1 MSSHAWWLDWNCFVV
16 TIMPTILQATLLLL
30 LFSAQFLPAVFL
42 APVDQALKAFSAQV
56 DLKLLFSVLT
66 WPVHACSKLADT
78 GKKKSKRKKKSC
90 RTSLSGD
97 TTPHS
102 TTAGSALDDIDT
114 DLPVTPKS
122 GLDSDLS
129 DADLALDHPAD
140 HLGEQAH
147 QTEADNDVSGQVR
160 AEPSEEESS
169 KPTKAPS
176 STGAATAHHSRTSSA
191 TADLD
196 IDSQS
201 SAADLAIDSAGQEA
215 VRAALEAAV
224 TQANSAIEVG
234 VAAGDDVLQRVLDEL
249 DFAIQNAVDGSVSA
263 KYSKKVRK
271 RLQQL
276 LHEAVSAAASGDEE
290 AAVSAA
296 AANAVAQKQEWQTAG
311 AKPHRISPSKADS
324 LVANSSHTGKHHVP
338 TGALLPQQRLHHRQG
353 QGHLQGQSGAV
364 LAHLLQASGVVA
376 PPPPPPPRQPLQ
388 PPPNQ
393 AASQVQQPGGSALQ
407 SPAGAGHVRTKSGN
421 AWGVPAKQRRGTQVS
436 NLYMGTLASVVC
448 SVLILVYL
456 TCELPVS
463 EQAVLTCIPSAA
475 ALLTG
480 LA

>member
-1 MSSHAWWLDWNCFVV
+1 MLGHAW
-16 TIMPTILQATLLLL
+16 LLELELL
-30 LFSAQFLPAVFL
+30 SHDNHAHCLSSSSTVAAVLSQVLPAVFF
-42 APVDQALKAFSAQV
+42 ACVDQALKVFSAQV
-56 DLKLLFSVLT
+56 DLKLLLSFPT

-78 GKKKSKRKKKSC
+78 GKKKSRRKKKSC

-147 QTEADNDVSGQVR
+147 LTEADNDVSAQVR
-160 AEPSEEESS
+160 AGPSGEESS
-169 KPTKAPS
+169 KPTKAPG

-201 SAADLAIDSAGQEA
+201 SAADLAFDSAGQEA

-249 DFAIQNAVDGSVSA
+249 DTAIQNAVDGSVSA

-296 AANAVAQKQEWQTAG
+296 AASAAAQKQEWQTAG
-311 AKPHRISPSKADS
+311 AKAHRTSPSKADS
-324 LVANSSHTGKHHVP
+324 VVANSSHTGKHHVP
-338 TGALLPQQRLHHRQG
+338 TGVLLPQQRLHHQG
-353 QGHLQGQSGAV
+353 QGHLQGQSGAA
-364 LAHLLQASGVVA
+364 LAHILQASGVVA
-376 PPPPPPPRQPLQ
+376 PPPPPPPRQP
-388 PPPNQ
+388 PPPPPPSQ
-393 AASQVQQPGGSALQ
+393 AASQVQQPSGSALQ
-407 SPAGAGHVRTKSGN
+407 SPGGAGHFRTKSGN
-421 AWGVPAKQRRGTQVS
+421 AWGVPAKQRLGTQAS
-436 NLYMGTLASVVC
+436 NLYTGTLATVVC
-448 SVLILVYL
+448 SSS
-456 TCELPVS
+456 T
-463 EQAVLTCIPSAA
+463 
-475 ALLTG
+475 
-480 LA
+480 

>member
-1 MSSHAWWLDWNCFVV
+1 M
-16 TIMPTILQATLLLL
+16 
-30 LFSAQFLPAVFL
+30 
-42 APVDQALKAFSAQV
+42 
-56 DLKLLFSVLT
+56 
-66 WPVHACSKLADT
+66 HACSRLADT
-78 GKKKSKRKKKSC
+78 GKKKSRRKKKSC

-129 DADLALDHPAD
+129 DADLALDHSAD
-140 HLGEQAH
+140 NPGEQAH
-147 QTEADNDVSGQVR
+147 QAEADNDVSGQVR
-160 AEPSEEESS
+160 AGPSAEESC

-201 SAADLAIDSAGQEA
+201 SAADLALDSAGQEA

-224 TQANSAIEVG
+224 TQGNSAIEVG

-249 DFAIQNAVDGSVSA
+249 DTAIQNAVDGSVSA

-276 LHEAVSAAASGDEE
+276 LHKAVSAAASGDEE

-296 AANAVAQKQEWQTAG
+296 AASAAAQKQEWQTAG
-311 AKPHRISPSKADS
+311 AKAHRTSLSKADAV
-324 LVANSSHTGKHHVP
+324 VANSSHTGKHHVP
-338 TGALLPQQRLHHRQG
+338 VGVLLPQQRLHQRQG
-353 QGHLQGQSGAV
+353 QGHLQGQSGAA

-376 PPPPPPPRQPLQ
+376 PPPPPPPRQP
-388 PPPNQ
+388 PPPPSQ
-393 AASQVQQPGGSALQ
+393 AASQMQQPSGSALQ
-407 SPAGAGHVRTKSGN
+407 TPAGAGHVRTKSGN
-421 AWGVPAKQRRGTQVS
+421 AWGVPAKQRLGTQVS
-436 NLYMGTLASVVC
+436 KLCTVTLAIVVC
-448 SVLILVYL
+448 SVLILLYL
-456 TCELPVS
+456 TFCLRANHFNLHTFCSSFVDGSFVISTLLRYLIFACSRTISSSPFSAFAGIATAARQPV
-463 EQAVLTCIPSAA
+463 
-475 ALLTG
+475 
-480 LA
+480 

>member
-1 MSSHAWWLDWNCFVV
+1 M
-16 TIMPTILQATLLLL
+16 TIMPTVLQATILLL
-30 LFSAQFLPAVFL
+30 LFSAKICQLFSWLVLTSSAQL
-42 APVDQALKAFSAQV
+42 SAFSAQV
-56 DLKLLFSVLT
+56 GLKLSLNFLT
-66 WPVHACSKLADT
+66 CPVHACSKLADT
-78 GKKKSKRKKKSC
+78 GKKKSRRKKKSC

-140 HLGEQAH
+140 HPGEQAH
-147 QTEADNDVSGQVR
+147 QTEADSDVSGQVQ
-160 AEPSEEESS
+160 AEPSGEESS
-169 KPTKAPS
+169 KPTKAPG
-176 STGAATAHHSRTSSA
+176 STGVATAHHSRTSSA

-201 SAADLAIDSAGQEA
+201 STADLAFDSAGQEA
-215 VRAALEAAV
+215 VRTALEAAV

-249 DFAIQNAVDGSVSA
+249 DTAIQNAVDGSVSA

-296 AANAVAQKQEWQTAG
+296 AASAAAQKQEWQTAG
-311 AKPHRISPSKADS
+311 AKPHRTSPSKADS
-324 LVANSSHTGKHHVP
+324 AVANSSHAGKQHVP
-338 TGALLPQQRLHHRQG
+338 ACMLLPQQRQHHRQG
-353 QGHLQGQSGAV
+353 QGHLQGQSGAA

-376 PPPPPPPRQPLQ
+376 PPPPPPPRQP
-388 PPPNQ
+388 PPPPPPSQ
-393 AASQVQQPGGSALQ
+393 AASQVQQPSGSALQ

-421 AWGVPAKQRRGTQVS
+421 AWGVPAKQRLGTQVS
-436 NLYMGTLASVVC
+436 DLYTGTLVTVVC
-448 SVLILVYL
+448 SVLIPIYL
-456 TCELPVS
+456 TCDIPVW
-463 EQAVLTCIPSAA
+463 EQAISTCVPSAA
-475 ALLTG
+475 ALSAG
-480 LA
+480 L

>member
-1 MSSHAWWLDWNCFVV
+1 MLGHAW
-16 TIMPTILQATLLLL
+16 LLELELL
-30 LFSAQFLPAVFL
+30 SHDNHAHCLSSYSTVAAVLSQVLPAVFF
-42 APVDQALKAFSAQV
+42 ACVDQALKVFSAQV
-56 DLKLLFSVLT
+56 DLKLLLSFPT

-78 GKKKSKRKKKSC
+78 GKKKSRRKKKSC

-147 QTEADNDVSGQVR
+147 LTEADNDVSAQVR
-160 AEPSEEESS
+160 AGPSGEKSS
-169 KPTKAPS
+169 KPTKAPG

-201 SAADLAIDSAGQEA
+201 SAADLAFDSAGQEA

-249 DFAIQNAVDGSVSA
+249 DTAIQNAVDGSVSA

-296 AANAVAQKQEWQTAG
+296 AASAAAQKQEWQTAG
-311 AKPHRISPSKADS
+311 AKAHRTSPSKADS
-324 LVANSSHTGKHHVP
+324 VVANSSHTGKHHVP
-338 TGALLPQQRLHHRQG
+338 TGVLLPQQRLHHRQG
-353 QGHLQGQSGAV
+353 QGHLQGQSGAA

-376 PPPPPPPRQPLQ
+376 PPPPPPPRQP
-388 PPPNQ
+388 PPPPPPSQ
-393 AASQVQQPGGSALQ
+393 AASQVQQPSGSALQ
-407 SPAGAGHVRTKSGN
+407 SPGGAGHFRTKSGN
-421 AWGVPAKQRRGTQVS
+421 AWGVPAKQRLGTQVS
-436 NLYMGTLASVVC
+436 NLYTGILATVVC
-448 SVLILVYL
+448 SSS
-456 TCELPVS
+456 T
-463 EQAVLTCIPSAA
+463 
-475 ALLTG
+475 
-480 LA
+480 

>member
-1 MSSHAWWLDWNCFVV
+1 M
-16 TIMPTILQATLLLL
+16 
-30 LFSAQFLPAVFL
+30 
-42 APVDQALKAFSAQV
+42 
-56 DLKLLFSVLT
+56 
-66 WPVHACSKLADT
+66 HACSKLADT
-78 GKKKSKRKKKSC
+78 GKKKSRRKKKSC

-102 TTAGSALDDIDT
+102 TTAGSTLDDIDT

-140 HLGEQAH
+140 RPGEQAH
-147 QTEADNDVSGQVR
+147 QTEADDDVSGQVR
-160 AEPSEEESS
+160 AEPSGEESS
-169 KPTKAPS
+169 KLTKAPG
-176 STGAATAHHSRTSSA
+176 STGMATAPHSRTSSA

-201 SAADLAIDSAGQEA
+201 SAADLAFDSAGQEA

-249 DFAIQNAVDGSVSA
+249 DTAIQNAVDGSVSA

-290 AAVSAA
+290 DAASAA
-296 AANAVAQKQEWQTAG
+296 AASGAAQKQEWQTAG
-311 AKPHRISPSKADS
+311 AKAHRASPSKADS
-324 LVANSSHTGKHHVP
+324 VLANSSHTGKHHVP
-338 TGALLPQQRLHHRQG
+338 TGVPQQRLHRRQG
-353 QGHLQGQSGAV
+353 QGHLQGQSGAA

-376 PPPPPPPRQPLQ
+376 PPPPPPPRQP
-388 PPPNQ
+388 PPPPPPSQ
-393 AASQVQQPGGSALQ
+393 AASQAQQPGGSALQ
-407 SPAGAGHVRTKSGN
+407 SSGGAGHVRTKSAN
-421 AWGVPAKQRRGTQVS
+421 AWGMPAKQRLGTQVS
-436 NLYMGTLASVVC
+436 DLYTGTL
-448 SVLILVYL
+448 VLL
-456 TCELPVS
+456 S
-463 EQAVLTCIPSAA
+463 SSSPS
-475 ALLTG
+475 T
-480 LA
+480 